1 MKRALAK
8 EISRAL
14 LQYHEVEY
22 ALFDVE
28 GFMNNRA
35 LFYVE
40 EELDRPVLTANILL
54 RGSPAG
60 YLRKDTKET
69 KYQVFTRRMRYLSMC
84 REQLR
89 EKRQDE

>member
-1 MKRALAK
+1 MKRALTK
-8 EISRAL
+8 NISRAL

-22 ALFDVE
+22 VLFDAE
-28 GFMNNRA
+28 GFMNNTA

-40 EELDRPVLTANILL
+40 EELDHTTNILL

-84 REQLR
+84 HAQLR
-89 EKRQDE
+89 KKW